1 MIYGQP
7 RHLKDTITYRDEFE
21 RRARE
26 SEGRFQLIEDLK
38 VSIKDIE
45 TIYFKNRTDSQDK
58 ILATMQYQ
66 LKDLTS

>member
-26 SEGRFQLIEDLK
+26 SEALRLFKSNLGKEIAT
-38 VSIKDIE
+38 IE
-45 TIYFKNRTDSQDK
+45 TIYFKNRTDLQDNQ
-58 ILATMQYQ
+58 LRSMQQQ
-66 LKDLTS
+66 LEDLTN